1 MAWSSFES
9 ITSVNLDPKQGS
21 CRIPIG
27 FLPAHTDGD
36 TFHSTQAGQ
45 IGMQPCLA
53 PFSIV
58 QHQRHCWSSSRERLT
73 IPLITLHCIE
83 YESSW
88 KWFYSPYPIISYFPK
103 PLATRSDFHVSWGTW
118 LIQVT
123 LQITWVALRIMKTCM
138 HPILSPQTQ
147 SRFILCNAS
156 LSYCCTFHSF
166 SQSFGNQKLKRH
178 IHATVGPFIQCFACF
193 AVKWILI
200 VNLDNVRSV

>member
-36 TFHSTQAGQ
+36 TFHWTQPGQ

-88 KWFYSPYPIISYFPK
+88 KWFYSPYPIIFYFPK
-103 PLATRSDFHVSWGTW
+103 PLATKSDFHAGWGTW
-118 LIQVT
+118 LIQVA
-123 LQITWVALRIMKTCM
+123 LQITWVALRIMQTCM
-138 HPILSPQTQ
+138 HPILSPPTQ
-147 SRFILCNAS
+147 RES
-156 LSYCCTFHSF
+156 LYSV
-166 SQSFGNQKLKRH
+166 QR
-178 IHATVGPFIQCFACF
+178 
-193 AVKWILI
+193 LI
-200 VNLDNVRSV
+200 VILLYIPLFQSIFWKSKIEKTHSCHSRTLHSMHCMLFSEMNFNS